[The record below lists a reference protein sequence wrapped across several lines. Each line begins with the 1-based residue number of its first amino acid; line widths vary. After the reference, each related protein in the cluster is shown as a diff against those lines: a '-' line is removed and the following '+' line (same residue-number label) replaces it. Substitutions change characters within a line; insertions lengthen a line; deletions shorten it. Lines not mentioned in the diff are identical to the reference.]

1 MTEQWK
7 RILIRQNILLSEPL
21 TFSPLRG
28 CVVILKPHECHSEP
42 QAKNLTIPPSYKKQI
57 LRLPAQDDIGTQSL
71 TGEERGEGDQGLQR
85 PRTLTLSREG
95 RGKSHSKV
103 SNLTLDDKFTKVLL
117 SSKALII
124 LIIFSVIF
132 AGFVRVGLAA
142 EGNRFLVS
150 YGGTAGYQLPLWVN
164 KEFGFSK
171 KYGVDLEIIL
181 IQAGSPNIQALLGGS
196 LQLTQTAASSAV
208 IGAVRGAPVVIVAT
222 LENKLPMLLI
232 SRPEIK
238 EPQQLRGKVIGINRF
253 GGSNDAAVLM
263 AVKAWK
269 MDPKDITMLQT
280 GGTSARM
287 AALLSKKVDATV
299 QSYPEIYQAR
309 KLGMNVLADIGD
321 FGLYTNTSNIVTRS
335 YLQQNRAA
343 VKGFIKGQIEGMHY
357 VKTNKEGS
365 LKILRKYLQVTDA
378 EAVDGT
384 YEFFAKRLLRS
395 PRTEPEGIKNILAS
409 IDAGDRNPADFI
421 DMSLVDEIEREG
433 FVKKLYGS

>member
-1 MTEQWK
+1 MDVIRRW
-7 RILIRQNILLSEPL
+7 RSVVLGLIVFC
-21 TFSPLRG
+21 T
-28 CVVILKPHECHSEP
+28 
-42 QAKNLTIPPSYKKQI
+42 TIAG
-57 LRLPAQDDIGTQSL
+57 LVRLGWS
-71 TGEERGEGDQGLQR
+71 
-85 PRTLTLSREG
+85 
-95 RGKSHSKV
+95 
-103 SNLTLDDKFTKVLL
+103 
-117 SSKALII
+117 
-124 LIIFSVIF
+124 
-132 AGFVRVGLAA
+132 A
-142 EGNRFLVS
+142 EATRFLVS

-164 KEFGFSK
+164 KELGFSK

-208 IGAVRGAPVVIVAT
+208 IGASRGAPVVIVAT

-238 EPQQLRGKVIGINRF
+238 EPQQLRGKTIGINRF

-263 AVKAWK
+263 AIKSWK
-269 MDPKDITMLQT
+269 IDPGEIKMIQS

-287 AALLSKKVDATV
+287 AALMSKQIDATV

-309 KLGMNVLADIGD
+309 KLGMNVLADVGD

-343 VKGFIKGQIEGMHY
+343 IKGFIKGQIEGMHY

-365 LKILRKYLQVTDA
+365 LKILRKRLQVTDA
-378 EAVDGT
+378 EAVEGT

-395 PRTEPEGIKNILAS
+395 PRTELEGIKNILAS
-409 IDAGDRNPADFI
+409 IGSGQRNPAEFI
-421 DMSLVDEIEREG
+421 DMSLIDEIEKEG
-433 FVKKLYGS
+433 FVQKLYGQ

>member
-1 MTEQWK
+1 MNV
-7 RILIRQNILLSEPL
+7 IR
-21 TFSPLRG
+21 RW
-28 CVVILKPHECHSEP
+28 
-42 QAKNLTIPPSYKKQI
+42 
-57 LRLPAQDDIGTQSL
+57 R
-71 TGEERGEGDQGLQR
+71 R
-85 PRTLTLSREG
+85 
-95 RGKSHSKV
+95 
-103 SNLTLDDKFTKVLL
+103 VLL
-117 SSKALII
+117 GLLI
-124 LIIFSVIF
+124 LCAAF
-132 AGFVRVGLAA
+132 AGPERMGWAA
-142 EGNRFLVS
+142 EATRFLVS

-164 KEFGFSK
+164 KELGFSK
-171 KYGVDLEIIL
+171 KYGLDLEIIL

-208 IGAVRGAPVVIVAT
+208 IGASQGAPVVIVAT

-269 MDPKDITMLQT
+269 MQPSDIKMLQT

-287 AALLSKKVDATV
+287 AALISKKVDATV

-321 FGLYTNTSNIVTRS
+321 FGYYTNTSNIVTRS

-365 LKILRKYLQVTDA
+365 LKILRKHLQITDA
-378 EAVDGT
+378 EAVEGT

-395 PRTEPEGIKNILAS
+395 PRTELEGIKNILVS
-409 IDAGDRNPADFI
+409 IDAGQKNPADFI
-421 DMSLVDEIEREG
+421 DMSLIDEIEKEG
-433 FVKKLYGS
+433 FVQKLYGN

>member
-1 MTEQWK
+1 MNVIRRW
-7 RILIRQNILLSEPL
+7 RRALLGLLIL
-21 TFSPLRG
+21 
-28 CVVILKPHECHSEP
+28 CVAFAES
-42 QAKNLTIPPSYKKQI
+42 A
-57 LRLPAQDDIGTQSL
+57 RM
-71 TGEERGEGDQGLQR
+71 
-85 PRTLTLSREG
+85 
-95 RGKSHSKV
+95 
-103 SNLTLDDKFTKVLL
+103 
-117 SSKALII
+117 SS
-124 LIIFSVIF
+124 
-132 AGFVRVGLAA
+132 AA
-142 EGNRFLVS
+142 EATRFLVS

-171 KYGVDLEIIL
+171 KHGVDLEIIL

-208 IGAVRGAPVVIVAT
+208 IGATQGAPVVIVAT

-263 AVKAWK
+263 AIKAWK
-269 MDPKDITMLQT
+269 MEPKDISMLQT

-287 AALLSKKVDATV
+287 AALISKKVDATV

-321 FGLYTNTSNIVTRS
+321 FGYYTNTSNIVTRA

-343 VKGFIKGQIEGMHY
+343 IKGFIKGQIEGMHY

-365 LKILRKYLQVTDA
+365 LKILRKHLQITDA
-378 EAVDGT
+378 EAVEGT
-384 YEFFAKRLLRS
+384 YEFFAKRLARS
-395 PRTEPEGIKNILAS
+395 PRTELEGIKNILTS
-409 IDAGDRNPADFI
+409 IGAAQRNAAEFV
-421 DMSLVDEIEREG
+421 DMSLIDEIEKEG
-433 FVKKLYGS
+433 FVRKLYGN

>member
-1 MTEQWK
+1 MDKMEQ
-7 RILIRQNILLSEPL
+7 SSVPL
-21 TFSPLRG
+21 GQSFEQKFPLPSWERVRVRGRCGSLAPSPHSSPLR
-28 CVVILKPHECHSEP
+28 
-42 QAKNLTIPPSYKKQI
+42 QAQCGESSRTTVEGEEVSKSTNPLFPPPVSPRG
-57 LRLPAQDDIGTQSL
+57 LRLAP
-71 TGEERGEGDQGLQR
+71 
-85 PRTLTLSREG
+85 
-95 RGKSHSKV
+95 V
-103 SNLTLDDKFTKVLL
+103 V
-117 SSKALII
+117 
-124 LIIFSVIF
+124 LIIFSLVF
-132 AGFVRVGLAA
+132 AGFVRIAAAA

-171 KYGVDLEIIL
+171 KHGVDLEIIL

-196 LQLTQTAASSAV
+196 LQLTQTAASSSV
-208 IGAVRGAPVVIVAT
+208 IAAARGAPVVIVAT
-222 LENKLPMLLI
+222 LENKLPMLLV

-263 AVKAWK
+263 AIKSWK

-280 GGTSARM
+280 GGTAARM

-321 FGLYTNTSNIVTRS
+321 FGFYTNTSNIVTRS

-343 VKGFIKGQIEGMHY
+343 IKGFIKGQIEGMHY

-365 LKILRKYLQVTDA
+365 LKILRKHLQITDP
-378 EAVDGT
+378 EAVEGT
-384 YEFFAKRLLRS
+384 YEFFAKRLARS
-395 PRTEPEGIKNILAS
+395 PRTELEGIKNILVS
-409 IDAGDRNPADFI
+409 IDATDKNPADFI
-421 DMSLVDEIEREG
+421 DMSIIDEIEREG
-433 FVKKLYGS
+433 FIKKLYGS